1 MWHRWLPSITNAV
14 PSQCAICRAWPAHP
28 LCEACVLRFVQPRPR
43 CRSCAMPVPAGVA
56 HCGACLRRP
65 PVLDAC
71 VAAVSYAFPW
81 SRLVVAFKFQ
91 AAPGWAAPLAQ
102 VLRSAPWVEPALEAA
117 DLVLPMPLSAQR
129 LRERGYNQSWLLARQ
144 LAPLK
149 ADAGLLL
156 RVRDTLPQS
165 SLSRAERVR
174 NLRHAFLVEP
184 LRAAALAGRRVVVV
198 DDVMTSGASLN
209 TAAQVLKG
217 AGASHVTGL
226 VFARAEISDPGA

>member
-1 MWHRWLPSITNAV
+1 
-14 PSQCAICRAWPAHP
+14 
-28 LCEACVLRFVQPRPR
+28 
-43 CRSCAMPVPAGVA
+43 MPVPAGVSQ
-56 HCGACLRRP
+56 CGACLRQP
-65 PVLDAC
+65 PALDAC

-144 LAPLK
+144 LAPHK

-184 LRAAALAGRRVVVV
+184 LRAAEVAGRRVVVV
-198 DDVMTSGASLN
+198 DDVMTSGASLQ
-209 TAAQVLKG
+209 ASAQALRG
-217 AGASHVTGL
+217 AGAHHVTGL